1 MDTTT
6 RFQTNARGTEGT
18 DRTNDVGAPTANDA
32 NALASDEA
40 RRLPEAA
47 RRAIVYPRPT
57 LGRTSAGVAGVLALG
72 PVVLAIPQ
80 VGAQAWASPMAGLLA
95 GVGNLLSAGLTLAA
109 LLLLLAGC
117 GCLALG
123 RSGLALG
130 LGAAG
135 MVVGVLDPRWD
146 TALVAGPIGSLIV
159 QLGVLLLIVYGL
171 RVMITGQIGR
181 RGQRRW

>member
-6 RFQTNARGTEGT
+6 RFQTHAGGT
-18 DRTNDVGAPTANDA
+18 DETDVDVAPTADDA
-32 NALASDEA
+32 DALALDAA
-40 RRLPEAA
+40 RRLPDAA
-47 RRAIVYPRPT
+47 RRAIVYPQPT
-57 LGRTSAGVAGVLALG
+57 LGRVLVGVAGVLALG

-80 VGAQAWASPMAGLLA
+80 VSDQAGASPVAGLLA
-95 GVGNLLSAGLTLAA
+95 GVSNLLSAGLTLAA
-109 LLLLLAGC
+109 LLLLVAGC

-159 QLGVLLLIVYGL
+159 QLGVLLLMVCGL